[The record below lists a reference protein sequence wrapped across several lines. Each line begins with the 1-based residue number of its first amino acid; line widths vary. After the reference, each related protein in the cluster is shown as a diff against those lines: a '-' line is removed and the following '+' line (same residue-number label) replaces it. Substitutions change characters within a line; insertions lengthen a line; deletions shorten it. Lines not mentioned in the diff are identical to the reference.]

1 MLMKIAYLDAGHAHC
16 TAGKRSP
23 DSTLMEWEFNK
34 DVVELIKTGLTRCGI
49 TSLEVNPTPEKGTEV
64 SLGERC
70 SRANKHWADNKKPEA
85 VYVSVHANALSSVW
99 SSAKGTE
106 TYVYN
111 LSSVESTKC
120 AKTVHLEILRAL
132 GTVNRGVK
140 EANFAVLRNT
150 NMPAILLEYGFYSNK
165 EECEMLK
172 SKAKR
177 KVMAEATV
185 KGLCLYFG
193 VEYKAEVIVKPA
205 PVKPIVEAVKPAVV
219 PQVTKS
225 IAVKKTIDTLNVR
238 TGPGISFPVIKTL
251 AKYAWVV
258 CYETKGAWDRIE
270 CDGKVAWVGNSYLEQ
285 IKKETTANLKLRET
299 PETGNVILT
308 MPKGAVVDVIESG
321 EWNKIKYQGK
331 IGYCSNEYLKV
342 K

>member
-23 DSTLMEWEFNK
+23 DSSLMEWEFNK
-34 DVVELIKTGLTRCGI
+34 HIVELIKEGLTRCGI
-49 TSLEVNPTPEKGTEV
+49 ASLEVNPTPEKGAEV
-64 SLGERC
+64 GLADRC
-70 SRANKHWADNKKPEA
+70 NKANKHWDDNKRPDA
-85 VYVSVHANALSSVW
+85 VFVSVHANALSNVW

-106 TYVYN
+106 TYVYKLGDN
-111 LSSVESTKC
+111 KSTKC
-120 AKTVHLEILRAL
+120 AKSVHAEILKAL

-140 EANFAVLRNT
+140 EENFAVVRRS
-150 NMPAILLEYGFYSNK
+150 NMPAILIEYGFYSNK

-177 KVMAEATV
+177 KIMAEATV
-185 KGLCLYFG
+185 KGLCAYFG
-193 VEYKAEVIVKPA
+193 VEYKVEVVVKPA
-205 PVKPIVEAVKPAVV
+205 PVKPVAEAVKPIAN
-219 PQVTKS
+219 KS

-238 TGPGISFPVIKTL
+238 TGPGISFPVVKTL

-285 IKKETTANLKLRET
+285 IKKETTSNLKLRET

-308 MPKGAVVDVIESG
+308 MPKGSVVDVIESG
-321 EWNKIKYQGK
+321 EWNKVKYQGK